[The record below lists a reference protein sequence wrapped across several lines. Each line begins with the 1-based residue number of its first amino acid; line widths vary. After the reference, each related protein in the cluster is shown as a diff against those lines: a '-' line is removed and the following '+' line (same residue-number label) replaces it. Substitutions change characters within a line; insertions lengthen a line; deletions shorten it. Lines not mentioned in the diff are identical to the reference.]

1 MIRPLEVAATEKVT
15 GIGRRVTI
23 GVEGPMGKL
32 AKEFR
37 NYEAE
42 PTGYVREFYRKNH
55 ACQTYDFVREKKRQY
70 LTLDRE
76 RMTVWE
82 MLEHLNDL
90 VDESDPD
97 TTFTQTDHALQT
109 AEAARHASQPR
120 WMIVT
125 GLIHD
130 LGKVLCK
137 FGEPQWAVVGDTN
150 PVGCRFSPKIVHS
163 EFFALNPDSSHPVYS
178 TAHGVYEPGC
188 GLQHVEM
195 SWGHD
200 EYLYHVVRD
209 RLPVEAQYM
218 IRYHSFYAWH
228 REGEYD
234 WLCDEGDRA
243 MLKWVRAFNRYDLYS
258 KDDARPDAARLRP
271 FYEDLVQEYFPE
283 PLRW

>member
-1 MIRPLEVAATEKVT
+1 
-15 GIGRRVTI
+15 
-23 GVEGPMGKL
+23 MGTL
-32 AKEFR
+32 AKTFR
-37 NYEAE
+37 DYDSE

-55 ACQTYDFVREKKRQY
+55 AHQTYEFVKAKKRQY
-70 LTLDRE
+70 LSLERE

-82 MLEHLNDL
+82 MLDHLHDL

-97 TTFTQTDHALQT
+97 TSFTQTDHALQT
-109 AEAARHASQPR
+109 AEAARAANQPP

-150 PVGCRFSPKIVHS
+150 PVGCRFSGKIVHS
-163 EFFALNPDSSHPVYS
+163 EFFALNPDSTHPVYS
-178 TAHGVYEPGC
+178 TEYGVYEQGC
-188 GLQHVEM
+188 GLENVEL

-200 EYLYHVVRD
+200 EYLFHVVRD
-209 RLPVEAQYM
+209 SLPPEALYM

-228 REGEYD
+228 REGEYG
-234 WLCDEGDRA
+234 WLCNDRDRA

-258 KDDARPDAARLRP
+258 KDNDRPNIDELRP
-271 FYEDLVQEYFPE
+271 FYEDLAHEFFPQ

>member
-1 MIRPLEVAATEKVT
+1 
-15 GIGRRVTI
+15 
-23 GVEGPMGKL
+23 MGLHK
-32 AKEFR
+32 APSEFR
-37 NYEAE
+37 NYAAE

-55 ACQTYDFVREKKRQY
+55 EHQTFEFVRRKKAEY

-82 MLEHLNDL
+82 MLEYLDDI

-109 AEAARHASQPR
+109 AEAARQANQPR
-120 WMIVT
+120 WMIAT

-137 FGEPQWAVVGDTN
+137 YGEPQWAVVGDTN
-150 PVGCRFSPKIVHS
+150 PVGCRFSPKIVHA
-163 EFFALNPDSSHPVYS
+163 EFFALNPDSAHPVYS
-178 TAHGVYEPGC
+178 AEHGIYEPGC
-188 GLQHVEM
+188 GLAQVEM

-200 EYLYHVVRD
+200 EYLFHVVKD
-209 RLPVEAQYM
+209 YLPLEALYM

-228 REGEYD
+228 REGEYG
-234 WLCDEGDRA
+234 WLCNDQDRA

-258 KDDARPDAARLRP
+258 KDDARPDLEQLRP
-271 FYEDLVQEYFPE
+271 FYEDLVQEYFPA